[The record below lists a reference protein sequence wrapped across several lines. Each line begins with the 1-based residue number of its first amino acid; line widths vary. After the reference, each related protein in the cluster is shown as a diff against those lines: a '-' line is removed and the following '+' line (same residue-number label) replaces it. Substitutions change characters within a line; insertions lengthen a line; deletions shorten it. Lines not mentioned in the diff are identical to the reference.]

1 MLCRARHASCL
12 LAGMKNRP
20 EDIPLFCLTL
30 PSFPPDRGKD
40 SVRGYPPFRGRTQ
53 LRGARGQ
60 GSACVEAVS
69 VERCLG
75 ID

>member
-1 MLCRARHASCL
+1 MLCRARHGSYL
-12 LAGMKNRP
+12 FAGMKNRP

-53 LRGARGQ
+53 LRGLAGRALPALRPCRWRGAW
-60 GSACVEAVS
+60 G
-69 VERCLG
+69 
-75 ID
+75 